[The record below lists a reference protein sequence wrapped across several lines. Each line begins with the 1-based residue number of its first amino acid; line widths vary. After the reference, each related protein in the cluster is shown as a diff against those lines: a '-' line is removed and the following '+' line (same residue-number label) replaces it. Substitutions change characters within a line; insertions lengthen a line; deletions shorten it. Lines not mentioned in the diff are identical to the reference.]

1 MQHKDSLVWFARGF
15 AGMALIALLAAPLV
29 LPNHGWAQATGSLG
43 KQAVA
48 VTPNPLEMGADGGL
62 LGPTIRL
69 DVKDP
74 GFNTSELAGPASIQE
89 TGSDQ
94 PGGDGLAPAAATSG
108 NYSSPLVI
116 PAADFSSSGANPG
129 NTFFFFG
136 DEQNPNGGYV
146 RGIAS
151 GVGCLKAPAYLPDGG
166 LVDSF
171 YAYVYDNESTYT
183 VSVGLNRVRLST
195 GVHDLMASVATTG
208 ITDTIQYLGDV
219 TVSPNVVSNQYSYYV
234 TTCLNGD
241 KTRLYATRI
250 FYHLP

>member
-43 KQAVA
+43 KQVIA
-48 VTPNPLEMGADGGL
+48 VTPNPLEMGADDGL

-74 GFNTSELAGPASIQE
+74 GYNTSTLAEPVNAQE
-89 TGSDQ
+89 PGSDQ
-94 PGGDGLAPAAATSG
+94 PGGGGLAPASSG

-116 PAADFSSSGANPG
+116 PAADFSSTGANPG

-136 DEQNPNGGYV
+136 NELNPNGGYV
-146 RGIAS
+146 RGTAS
-151 GVGCLKAPAYLPDGG
+151 GEGCLKAPAYLPGG
-166 LVDSF
+166 ALVDEF
-171 YAYVYDNESTYT
+171 YAYVYDNVITYT
-183 VSVGLNRVRLST
+183 VSVGLNRVYLPT
-195 GVHDLMASVATTG
+195 GAYDLMASVATTG
-208 ITDTIQYLGDV
+208 MTDTIQYLGDV
-219 TVSPNVVSNQYSYYV
+219 TVSPNEVSNLYSYYV

-241 KTRLYATRI
+241 KTRLYAARI

>member
-29 LPNHGWAQATGSLG
+29 LPNRGWAQATGSLG
-43 KQAVA
+43 KQAVV

-74 GFNTSELAGPASIQE
+74 GYNTSELIEPASAQE

-94 PGGDGLAPAAATSG
+94 PGGNSLAPAAATSG

-136 DEQNPNGGYV
+136 GGYV
-146 RGIAS
+146 GGTAS
-151 GVGCLKAPAYLPDGG
+151 GEGCLKAPAYLPDGA

-171 YAYVYDNESTYT
+171 YAYIYDNESTYT
-183 VSVGLNRVRLST
+183 VSVSLNRVLLST

-208 ITDTIQYLGDV
+208 ITNTIQYLGDV

-234 TTCLNGD
+234 TICLNGD